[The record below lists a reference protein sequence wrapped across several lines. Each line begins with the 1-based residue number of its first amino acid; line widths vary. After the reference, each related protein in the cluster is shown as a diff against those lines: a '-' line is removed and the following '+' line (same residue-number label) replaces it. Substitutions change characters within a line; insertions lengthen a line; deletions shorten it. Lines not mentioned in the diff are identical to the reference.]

1 MNKLSHTLML
11 KGIKF
16 VIHILVLP
24 VDNGAHVIDNF
35 FLNNGLIDHMLYYN
49 NMQNGV
55 NLSFHSQLFL
65 TLSVDVN
72 CSPSSSRVYTSI
84 PNDKKLQIMT

>member
-1 MNKLSHTLML
+1 ML

-16 VIHILVLP
+16 VINLLVLP
-24 VDNGAHVIDNF
+24 VDNGAHVIDHF
-35 FLNNGLIDHMLYYN
+35 LLNNGLIDHMLDYYI
-49 NMQNGV
+49 MQNGV
-55 NLSFHSQLFL
+55 NLSSHSQLFL

-72 CSPSSSRVYTSI
+72 CSPSSSSVYTSI